1 MLFWVILAT
10 IIEVI
15 SIIGTTISISVNNNE
30 SNKFYNFL
38 GLFLGIILRAIP
50 IIAMW
55 VLFAKI

>member
-1 MLFWVILAT
+1 MLFWAILAT

-30 SNKFYNFL
+30 SNKFYNL

-50 IIAMW
+50 IMVIW
-55 VLFAKI
+55 VLFDKI